1 MNKQCFQVIFSKSQQ
16 QFIVVSELAKLV
28 GKSSAV
34 PKAKVD
40 DLFSLLF
47 ENLVG
52 KENSQSETWKKN

>member
-28 GKSSAV
+28 GKSSTA
-34 PKAKVD
+34 PKVKVD

-47 ENLVG
+47 ENLFG
-52 KENSQSETWKKN
+52 NKEPISLNP